1 MTSDDGISCVNSL
14 VLQDYYHPEECCDHE
29 NDIDINRLQRKP
41 KQLLRPVV
49 KLTQRYVAPRPEFL
63 FRQQNQTL
71 IERKRNRKQKKNFKS
86 SLIDFDIFPSLRPPP
101 VGDSIDIET
110 LAKNAIEV
118 EKVVIKPSTTTEATL
133 STELNE
139 GVKTLFLG
147 DIDNQVDV
155 EEEDVT
161 EDIVTDSDSDCPGSN
176 LRTCVD
182 ACIPL
187 PLLWVYSVCVRECAR
202 RCP

>member
-1 MTSDDGISCVNSL
+1 MSRLGQSFYSANKIRLWLKERET
-14 VLQDYYHPEECCDHE
+14 E
-29 NDIDINRLQRKP
+29 NRRRI
-41 KQLLRPVV
+41 
-49 KLTQRYVAPRPEFL
+49 
-63 FRQQNQTL
+63 
-71 IERKRNRKQKKNFKS
+71 S
-86 SLIDFDIFPSLRPPP
+86 SLPWLILIFSHLFAHPP

-110 LAKNAIEV
+110 LSKNAIEV

-133 STELNE
+133 STELND

-161 EDIVTDSDSDCPGSN
+161 EDIVTISDSDCPGSN

-202 RCP
+202 RCPWPDLIPTFETEACTFGGNKELDNRIGSSLSPFKSDQLPFNQWAYPQN